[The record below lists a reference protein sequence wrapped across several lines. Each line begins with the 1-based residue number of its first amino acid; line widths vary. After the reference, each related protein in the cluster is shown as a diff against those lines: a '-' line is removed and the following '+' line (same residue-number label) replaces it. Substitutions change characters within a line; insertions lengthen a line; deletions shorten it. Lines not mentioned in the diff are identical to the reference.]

1 MLATV
6 DKKAKPALYQL
17 LYYPVKGAE
26 LMNRMNM
33 TGQLYRQYVRQKRA
47 AADDLKR
54 ETTTCHDSL
63 EIITD
68 GYNSLLDGK
77 WKYMMSLRQIMMEA
91 VPILCFH

>member
-54 ETTTCHDSL
+54 EKRLVTIVWRLLPTD
-63 EIITD
+63 IIRSWTAN
-68 GYNSLLDGK
+68 GNT
-77 WKYMMSLRQIMMEA
+77 
-91 VPILCFH
+91 